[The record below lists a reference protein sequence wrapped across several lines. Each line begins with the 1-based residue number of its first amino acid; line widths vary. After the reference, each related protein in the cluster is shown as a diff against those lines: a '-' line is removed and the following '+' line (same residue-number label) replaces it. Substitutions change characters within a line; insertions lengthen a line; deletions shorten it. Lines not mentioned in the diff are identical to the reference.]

1 MKPRPFFADGRHAKV
16 LGWFLF
22 VAGALVLYDA
32 YDRRGGHAPFPLGAV
47 LPF

>member
-1 MKPRPFFADGRHAKV
+1 VKPRPFFTNPTTAKT

-22 VAGALVLYDA
+22 ITGALVLYDA
-32 YDRRGGHAPFPLGAV
+32 YDRRGGKAPWPMGAV

>member
-1 MKPRPFFADGRHAKV
+1 MRRPAIADPTFAKV
-16 LGWFLF
+16 AGWALF
-22 VAGALVLYDA
+22 IAGALVLYDA